1 MNRPTRTLALWLTL
15 VFLSGA
21 AVGVLGYHLFRTRSA
36 EAAGRRHLSP
46 EEWRARYVETM
57 RSRLNLTGEQLE
69 RLNRILDE
77 TREKFHRLDEELIK
91 PRKSEII
98 KAQNEAIAAMLTDEQ
113 RAEYEKLR
121 RERAER
127 RRKAREQG
135 EPPHPPRRGW
145 R

>member
-1 MNRPTRTLALWLTL
+1 MNRSTRTLALWLTL
-15 VFLSGA
+15 VFLSGV
-21 AVGVLGYHLFRTRSA
+21 AVGGLGYHLVRTRSA
-36 EAAGRRHLSP
+36 EASAGRHLSP

-57 RSRLNLTGEQLE
+57 RSRLHLTPAQLD
-69 RLNRILDE
+69 RLNQILDE
-77 TREKFHRLDEELIK
+77 TRAKFHTLEEEMIK

-98 KAQNEAIAAMLTDEQ
+98 KAQREAIIAMLTEEQ

-127 RRKAREQG
+127 RKKAREQG
-135 EPPHPPRRGW
+135 KPPHPPRRGW